1 MMNKV
6 KLEGLEP
13 YEVDSDGNIYGFN
26 GKVLKPYGRGK
37 GKAYGAITIFGKHLS
52 VHRLVAYGF
61 GLIESLEY
69 DGKQIDHINE
79 IKNDNRLSNLQVL
92 SNSKN
97 VRKSKGGDLSLPKG
111 VSYIKTRGLFRYT
124 TYNDPVNYPKGK
136 IIKSSRDLNK
146 LLKFIADEY
155 RD

>member
-1 MMNKV
+1 MNKV

-13 YEVDSDGNIYGFN
+13 YEVDSDGNVYGFN
-26 GKVLKPYGRGK
+26 GKVLKPYHRGK
-37 GKAYGAITIFGKHLS
+37 EMQYECVSIFKKNTS

-79 IKNDNRLSNLQVL
+79 VKDDNRLSNLQVL

-111 VSYIKTRGLFRYT
+111 VCYMKTSDSFRYT
-124 TYNDPVNYPKGK
+124 TYDDPVNYPKGK
-136 IIKSSRDLNK
+136 IIKHSKDLNK
-146 LLKFIADEY
+146 LLKFIADEQGN
-155 RD
+155 